1 MREMDTRSQTPDGY
15 EKPDWSA
22 PLDTQERLDAM
33 PDDRTTKGMILQSL
47 VDKAEEASG
56 EAPGRGRYVAFK
68 DYPLREL
75 IELMPEVARLTFPG
89 ESERR
94 AIRELGRRTYYDIK
108 KSKVGKVLFSL
119 AGSDLGA
126 MLKLTSK
133 IYSTVSQVN
142 TKLVELGPNH
152 AVFEL
157 RDVWSFPHSYHVGLF
172 EAVMEDYSARNG
184 EVFYKE
190 YSLSEVD
197 LKLIWE

>member
-1 MREMDTRSQTPDGY
+1 MDTRSPTLEGY
-15 EKPDWSA
+15 ERLDWSA
-22 PLDTQERLDAM
+22 PLDTQERLDKM
-33 PDDRTTKGMILQSL
+33 PDNRTTKGMILQSL
-47 VDKAEEASG
+47 IDKAKEATG
-56 EAPGRGRYVAFK
+56 ETPGRGRYVAFK

-75 IELMPEVARLTFPG
+75 IELMPQVARLTFPG
-89 ESERR
+89 ESERQ
-94 AIRELGRRTYYDIK
+94 AIRELGHRTYHDIK

-119 AGSDLGA
+119 AGRDLGA

-142 TKLVELGPNH
+142 TKLVELGSNY
-152 AVFEL
+152 AIFEL

-184 EVFYKE
+184 KVFYKQ

-197 LKLIWE
+197 LKLVWE

>member
-1 MREMDTRSQTPDGY
+1 MRESDTRSPIPEGY
-15 EKPDWSA
+15 EKPNWSA
-22 PLDTQERLDAM
+22 PLDTQERLDKM
-33 PDDRTTKGMILQSL
+33 PDNRTTKGMILQSL
-47 VDKAEEASG
+47 VDKAKEASG
-56 EAPGRGRYVAFK
+56 ETPGRGRYVAFK

-75 IELMPEVARLTFPG
+75 IELMPQVARLTSPG
-89 ESERR
+89 ESERQ
-94 AIRELGRRTYYDIK
+94 AIRALGHRTYRDIK

-133 IYSTVSQVN
+133 IYSTVSQIN
-142 TKLVELGPNH
+142 TKLVALGANH
-152 AVFEL
+152 AIFEL

-184 EVFYKE
+184 EVFYKQ

-197 LKLIWE
+197 LKLIWD

>member
-1 MREMDTRSQTPDGY
+1 
-15 EKPDWSA
+15 
-22 PLDTQERLDAM
+22 LDTQERLDKM
-33 PDDRTTKGMILQSL
+33 PDDRMTKGMILQSL
-47 VDKAEEASG
+47 VDKTKETGG

-75 IELMPEVARLTFPG
+75 IELMPEVARLAFPG
-89 ESERR
+89 ENERE
-94 AIRELGRRTYYDIK
+94 AIRKLGHRTYYDIK

-119 AGSDLGA
+119 AGRDLGA

-142 TKLVELGPNH
+142 TKLVELGSNH
-152 AVFEL
+152 ALFEL

-172 EAVMEDYSARNG
+172 EAVMEDYAARNG
-184 EVFYKE
+184 KVFYKE

-197 LKLIWE
+197 LKLIWD